1 MNGIEEISRERSE
14 QLNKHQRSVE
24 DDVMYNDDEQ
34 LASAA
39 MELISSTPDP
49 GFCDEIAWNP
59 TIWEHMTGK
68 SYRDRL
74 IIAGALI
81 AAEIDRLDYIG
92 ET

>member
-1 MNGIEEISRERSE
+1 MDGIHEIAREREE
-14 QLNKHQRSVE
+14 QLTKHQRTVV
-24 DDVMYNDDEQ
+24 DDALFNDDEQ

-92 ET
+92 AT